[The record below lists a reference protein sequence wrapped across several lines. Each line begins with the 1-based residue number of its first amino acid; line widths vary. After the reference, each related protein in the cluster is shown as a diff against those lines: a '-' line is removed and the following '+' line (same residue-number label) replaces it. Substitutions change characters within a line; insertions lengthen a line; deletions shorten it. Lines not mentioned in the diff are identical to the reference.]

1 MLDLH
6 MLPKVSDSLSHL
18 YVEHC
23 RIEQD
28 ARAVALFDA
37 RGKVPIPCASLNLL
51 MLGPGTSITHA
62 AVRAL
67 AENGC
72 MIIWCGEGG
81 VRVYAASTGETR
93 SARNL
98 IRQARAWADPESRL
112 RVVRRLYEM
121 RFDEPLDPQLSLQQI
136 RGREGIRVRTAY
148 SQASKETGVEWRGRS
163 YQRGKWNATDTV
175 NRALSAANSC
185 LYGLCHAAIVA
196 TGYSPGLGFIHTGKM
211 LSFVY
216 DVADLYKTD
225 TAIPAAFRAAAQGP
239 TGLESRVRRSMRDL
253 FVATRLLERIVA
265 DIDAVLAAGLPA
277 DRDAAEDAFASDG
290 ALPGGLWDPRA
301 GEAAGGRN
309 WADAGPE

>member
-28 ARAVALFDA
+28 AKAVALFDA
-37 RGKVPIPCASLNLL
+37 RGKIPIPCASLNLL

-72 MIIWCGEGG
+72 MIVWCGEGG

-93 SARNL
+93 SGRNL

-121 RFDEPLDPQLSLQQI
+121 RFDEPLDPELTLQQI
-136 RGREGIRVRTAY
+136 RGLEGIRVRTAY
-148 SQASKETGVEWRGRS
+148 SRASKESGVEWHGRS
-163 YQRGKWNATDTV
+163 YRRGEWGATDAV

-185 LYGLCHAAIVA
+185 LYGVCHAAIVA

-216 DVADLYKTD
+216 DVADLYKTE
-225 TAIPAAFRAAAQGP
+225 TTIPAAFRAAAEGT
-239 TGLESRVRRSMRDL
+239 TGLEGRVRRAMRDM
-253 FVATRLLERIVA
+253 FVASRLLERIVA
-265 DIDAVLAAGLPA
+265 DIDTALAGALPA
-277 DRDAAEDAFASDG
+277 DLAADDDAFASDG
-290 ALPGGLWDPRA
+290 ALPGRLWDPET
-301 GEAAGGRN
+301 GEAAGGKN
-309 WADAGPE
+309 WADADPE